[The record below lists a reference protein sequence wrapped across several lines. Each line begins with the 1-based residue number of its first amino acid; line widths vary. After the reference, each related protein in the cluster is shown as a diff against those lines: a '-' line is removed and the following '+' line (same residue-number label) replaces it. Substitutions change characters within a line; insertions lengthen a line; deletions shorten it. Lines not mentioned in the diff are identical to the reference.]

1 MDSQEQAEA
10 SDADVE
16 HDILELA
23 REFCHGL
30 TDSDNASVQV
40 FFECLKD
47 AGFHR
52 AEGVVQLVHSLRM
65 FRVTQPVQLETLLA
79 ALRAMGLHNADRVV
93 ELRQWLEKASLF
105 DVDRMCG
112 LLQQIDQ
119 HLPTGTWKERMAE
132 LKRITGLTV
141 IREE

>member
-1 MDSQEQAEA
+1 
-10 SDADVE
+10 
-16 HDILELA
+16 
-23 REFCHGL
+23 
-30 TDSDNASVQV
+30 
-40 FFECLKD
+40 
-47 AGFHR
+47 
-52 AEGVVQLVHSLRM
+52 
-65 FRVTQPVQLETLLA
+65 
-79 ALRAMGLHNADRVV
+79 MGLHNADRVV